1 MVFRDLDKIYT
12 IVIHPLY
19 FTLSFAF
26 FFLMDNWNCSFENVF
41 SKVTRPGLLGVF
53 IAQLI
58 PKKCIVIMKK
68 KKLQGA
74 DRSKRV
80 TSFTQSKILPISIPV
95 RVIYRS
101 GRKLTRL
108 I

>member
-19 FTLSFAF
+19 FILSFAF
-26 FFLMDNWNCSFENVF
+26 SFFSGQDWNRPFENVF

-58 PKKCIVIMKK
+58 SKKCIVIMKK
-68 KKLQGA
+68 KNYKVQIARNALLFSPNQ
-74 DRSKRV
+74 KYY
-80 TSFTQSKILPISIPV
+80 Q
-95 RVIYRS
+95 
-101 GRKLTRL
+101 
-108 I
+108 